1 MFGEN
6 TNPQFTLNLPTEL
19 VTSKVAAWTVVI
31 APLTKYAITLT
42 PVAFGIEEF
51 LPSPQL
57 RTYVVSLLIRT
68 LLVFSTLVIALAVP
82 YFGSVMSLIG
92 SSLVMLV
99 SLILPCVCYIQL
111 SKDQITRFQLAAC
124 SFIIVVG
131 LISAVFGTYSA
142 LTNMV

>member
-1 MFGEN
+1 MFFFL
-6 TNPQFTLNLPTEL
+6 Q
-19 VTSKVAAWTVVI
+19 VI

-82 YFGSVMSLIG
+82 YFGT
-92 SSLVMLV
+92 
-99 SLILPCVCYIQL
+99 YFH
-111 SKDQITRFQLAAC
+111 ITF
-124 SFIIVVG
+124 
-131 LISAVFGTYSA
+131 A
-142 LTNMV
+142 LY